1 MMTGC
6 PASLRHDRNSTV
18 GTVDRKATIM
28 RTANLVRKAW
38 LEKIVER
45 AFFEIEHA
53 QQPNDQ
59 QQAGRDP

>member
-1 MMTGC
+1 MSERTSLILFASATGTC

-38 LEKIVER
+38 LEK
-45 AFFEIEHA
+45 
-53 QQPNDQ
+53 
-59 QQAGRDP
+59 